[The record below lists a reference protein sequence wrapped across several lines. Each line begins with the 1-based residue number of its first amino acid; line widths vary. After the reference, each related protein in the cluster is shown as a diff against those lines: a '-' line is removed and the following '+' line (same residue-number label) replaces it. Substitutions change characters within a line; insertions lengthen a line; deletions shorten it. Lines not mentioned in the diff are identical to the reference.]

1 MIHTQTYRLVHP
13 PGRPDAPAGI
23 SLDVPVLRRRVL
35 RTAQLTA
42 EQERLMGLVRSLL
55 DGNP

>member
-23 SLDVPVLRRRVL
+23 SVDVPVLRKRLL
-35 RTAQLTA
+35 RAAALTPG
-42 EQERLMGLVRSLL
+42 QQHLMDLWNTLMNGS
-55 DGNP
+55 